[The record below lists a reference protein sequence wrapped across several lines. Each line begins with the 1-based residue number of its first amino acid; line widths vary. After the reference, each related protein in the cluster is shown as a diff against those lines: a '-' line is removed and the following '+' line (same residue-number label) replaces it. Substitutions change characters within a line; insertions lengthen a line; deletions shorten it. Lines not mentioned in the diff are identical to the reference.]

1 MDMYA
6 FFVRLWN
13 GAGSAEL
20 CQTLTRFLFK
30 KLLTQTS
37 LFNISSGLENFQ
49 IFQCAEC
56 AVHNCQH
63 IRHSICEMR
72 MKINLCEICSA
83 SSYHNRGNGQCILD
97 TPLSFSYFHFLW
109 RLPSDTSLVWWTDDY
124 HSRLI
129 TATDGTASIALWSV
143 IIAIC

>member
-1 MDMYA
+1 MYA

-20 CQTLTRFLFK
+20 CQTWTRFFIK

-37 LFNISSGLENFQ
+37 LFNISSGLAVSAKNFQ
-49 IFQCAEC
+49 IFQCAECAEC

-72 MKINLCEICSA
+72 LKINLCEICSA

-97 TPLSFSYFHFLW
+97 TLLSFSYFHFLW
-109 RLPSDTSLVWWTDDY
+109 RLPSDTSLVRWRDDY
-124 HSRLI
+124 HSRLF
-129 TATDGTASIALWSV
+129 TATDDTASIAL
-143 IIAIC
+143 